1 MKFNLILLLTF
12 TFFIKI
18 NAQENQSDKIFDSH
32 KFAFA
37 KIYLESKKLKVNVD
51 SVVNI
56 TFQHSGLSNQRIQEI
71 LVSGFNLENI
81 SLNKDEAKLKE
92 QLQELQLYVNK
103 VKIKRLQELCFQEN
117 LDLHIYQFMA
127 SEFKNNLHF
136 QDEMKPFFKKVIE
149 GL

>member
-1 MKFNLILLLTF
+1 MKFNLFLFF
-12 TFFIKI
+12 TCAFFMKI
-18 NAQENQSDKIFDSH
+18 NAQENQSDKIFDGH

-56 TFQHSGLSNQRIQEI
+56 TFQNSGLSDQRIKEI
-71 LVSGFNLENI
+71 LVAGFNLENV
-81 SLNKDEAKLKE
+81 SLNKEEANLKE
-92 QLQELQLYVNK
+92 QLQEFQLYIDQ
-103 VKIKRLQELCFQEN
+103 VKLKRLQELCFKEK
-117 LDLHIYQFMA
+117 LELHIYNEMA
-127 SEFKNNLHF
+127 LRFKNNLQF